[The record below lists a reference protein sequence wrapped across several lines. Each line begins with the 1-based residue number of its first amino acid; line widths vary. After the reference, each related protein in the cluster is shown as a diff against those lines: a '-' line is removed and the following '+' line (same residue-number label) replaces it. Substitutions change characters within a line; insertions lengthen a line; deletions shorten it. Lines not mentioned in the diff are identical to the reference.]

1 MRKPS
6 SEDAAR
12 IAPVIRTLREWY
24 VGTIPEGLFTCK
36 PWEMAALLLSE
47 TRDCEATIKDLS
59 LLPVVADKELKLFRE
74 RYHVDLAYGCIM
86 VGVIRVQEVFL
97 EALAEETD
105 ATEAATLIRQ
115 NVATLSSFADM
126 IMLGLGSPVKPTSV
140 H

>member
-6 SEDAAR
+6 QDDIAR
-12 IAPVIRTLREWY
+12 ITPVLKTLREWY
-24 VGTIPEGLFTCK
+24 VGTTPEGLFTCK

-47 TRDCEATIKDLS
+47 TKGCEATPRDLS
-59 LLPVVADKELKLFRE
+59 LLPIIADKELKLFRE

-86 VGVIRVQEVFL
+86 VGILRVQEVFL

-126 IMLGLGSPVKPTSV
+126 IMLGLGSPVKPTSI

>member
-6 SEDAAR
+6 SEDIAR
-12 IAPVIRTLREWY
+12 IQPVIRTLNGWY
-24 VGTIPEGLFTCK
+24 VGSIPEGLFTCK
-36 PWEMAALLLSE
+36 PWEMAALLLTE
-47 TRDCEATIKDLS
+47 TRGCEATIKDLS
-59 LLPVVADKELKLFRE
+59 LMPVVADKELKLFRE

-97 EALAEETD
+97 EALSEETD
-105 ATEAATLIRQ
+105 AVEAATLIRQ

-126 IMLGLGSPVKPTSV
+126 IMLGLGSPVKATSI